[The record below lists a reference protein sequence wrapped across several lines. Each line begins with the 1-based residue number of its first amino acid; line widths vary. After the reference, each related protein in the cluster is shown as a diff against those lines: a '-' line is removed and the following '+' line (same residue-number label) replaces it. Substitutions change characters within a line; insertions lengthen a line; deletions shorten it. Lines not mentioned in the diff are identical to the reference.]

1 MRNTQAR
8 EQALTAL
15 YTADT
20 RQFEEIDITKVSKR
34 AAELAEGTW
43 LHREKIDEQISST
56 STRWRI
62 ERMPVI
68 DRNIIRLGVY
78 ELDHTDLPI
87 GVVLSE
93 AVMLAKKF
101 STAKSSSFV
110 NGVLA
115 AIAANDSD
123 NETEAEPIESDPEP
137 PTE

>member
-1 MRNTQAR
+1 VRNTQAR

-20 RQFEEIDITKVSKR
+20 RQFDEIDITKLSKR
-34 AAELAEGTW
+34 ATELAEGTW
-43 LHREKIDEQISST
+43 LDREAIDEQISAT
-56 STRWRI
+56 ATRWRI

-93 AVMLAKKF
+93 AVLLAKKF

-115 AIAANDSD
+115 AIADSD
-123 NETEAEPIESDPEP
+123 RNEKEDSIESDSES

>member
-1 MRNTQAR
+1 MRNTEAR

-20 RQFEEIDITKVSKR
+20 RRLDNIDITTLSKR
-34 AAELAEGTW
+34 AAVLAEGTW
-43 LHREKIDEQISST
+43 RSRDTIDERISAT

-78 ELDHTDLPI
+78 ELDNADLPI
-87 GVVLSE
+87 GIVLSE
-93 AVMLAKKF
+93 AVILAKKF
-101 STAKSSSFV
+101 STAKSGSFV

-115 AIAANDSD
+115 AIADMD
-123 NETEAEPIESDPEP
+123 DEPATIKDHSEGPSE
-137 PTE
+137 